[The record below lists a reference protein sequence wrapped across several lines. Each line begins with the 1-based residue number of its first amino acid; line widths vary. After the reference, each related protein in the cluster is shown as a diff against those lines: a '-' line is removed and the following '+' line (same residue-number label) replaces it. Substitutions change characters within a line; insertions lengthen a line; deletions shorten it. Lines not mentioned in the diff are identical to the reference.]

1 MLQRPVISQVL
12 NSSLP
17 PWITFEWDWGSAWG
31 LQEICGSYYKY
42 AVVLGLGP
50 LTQFLAPFHL
60 EQRLKFLQPCI
71 TGRQEN
77 QKDVPLFQRGSPHS
91 PHQLSPTPLTFMK
104 NHRLCFAVL
113 CIPSFFNCVFFVRSQ
128 VNCCGFAL
136 NSAIAF
142 TAAISSAIHPLKEQ
156 KYTFFVL
163 FSIDWVFSCWSTPKA
178 TYNKLN

>member
-31 LQEICGSYYKY
+31 FQEIYGSYYKY
-42 AVVLGLGP
+42 AAVLGLGP

-60 EQRLKFLQPCI
+60 EQRLRFLQPCI

-77 QKDVPLFQRGSPHS
+77 QQDVPLFQRGSPHS
-91 PHQLSPTPLTFMK
+91 AHQFSPTPSTFMK
-104 NHRLCFAVL
+104 NETMFCCPLYSLLFQLCL
-113 CIPSFFNCVFFVRSQ
+113 CQVSGELLWFFTEQCNCLYCSHQ
-128 VNCCGFAL
+128 L
-136 NSAIAF
+136 SY
-142 TAAISSAIHPLKEQ
+142 SSPKGTKIHF
-156 KYTFFVL
+156 FFVL